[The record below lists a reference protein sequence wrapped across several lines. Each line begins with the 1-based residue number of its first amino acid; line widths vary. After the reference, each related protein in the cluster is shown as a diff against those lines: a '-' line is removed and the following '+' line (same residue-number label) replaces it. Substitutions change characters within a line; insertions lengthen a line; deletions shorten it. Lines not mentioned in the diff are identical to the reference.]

1 MGVFLVALAS
11 LLWAIDTLIRYP
23 LLFSGVS
30 ATKIVFS
37 EHLLLVLFMSPVL
50 IKMMKKAKEGPVRNI
65 WSFVIIGGLGSALA
79 TLAFTK
85 AFSLINPSLVILLQ
99 KFQPLIAILLAAKIL
114 HEPLKKKF
122 IGWALLCLIGGVLI
136 SYEDI
141 ARGIGE
147 MSQMGEESWFD
158 RKTLV
163 GYFLTLLAIIG
174 WGSSTVF
181 GKRLVAKGHSENEV
195 MAGRFFF
202 GFLFLL
208 PMLAGEEFPFISDSG
223 VWAKIFFMVIIS
235 GILGMGLYY
244 RGLKKIP
251 ARLAAL
257 AEMFFPFCAIAVNWI
272 FLGAK
277 LAPLQI
283 LGGALLLIGSG
294 VLQRERY

>member
-1 MGVFLVALAS
+1 
-11 LLWAIDTLIRYP
+11 
-23 LLFSGVS
+23 
-30 ATKIVFS
+30 
-37 EHLLLVLFMSPVL
+37 
-50 IKMMKKAKEGPVRNI
+50 MKKAKEGPVRNI

-99 KFQPLIAILLAAKIL
+99 KFQPLIAILLAAKVL
-114 HEPLKKKF
+114 NEPLKKKF
-122 IGWALLCLIGGVLI
+122 IGWALLCLLGGVLI

-141 ARGIGE
+141 AKGVGE
-147 MSQMGEESWFD
+147 LAQMGEGSLLD

-181 GKRLVAKGHSENEV
+181 GKQLVAKGHSENEV

-208 PMLAGEEFPFISDSG
+208 PMLAGEELPFISDSG

-244 RGLKKIP
+244 RGLKRIP

-272 FLGAK
+272 FLEAK